1 MLLESFQ
8 ESKIEKGLVISNF
21 YKKVK
26 VEEIY
31 LNKKLRKKVLN
42 VLLNLNE
49 CLEGS
54 IPEITQDRKKCT
66 ICSWQKYCDKEAK
79 KKWISN
85 RYRWN
90 RVQNGLDTQSKR
102 NN

>member
-8 ESKIEKGLVISNF
+8 ESKIEKGLVISTF
-21 YKKVK
+21 DKKVK

-49 CLEGS
+49 CLEGLY
-54 IPEITQDRKKCT
+54 
-66 ICSWQKYCDKEAK
+66 QK
-79 KKWISN
+79 
-85 RYRWN
+85 
-90 RVQNGLDTQSKR
+90 
-102 NN
+102 

>member
-8 ESKIEKGLVISNF
+8 ESKIEKGLVISTF
-21 YKKVK
+21 DKKVK

-54 IPEITQDRKKCT
+54 IPEITQDRKNVLFVPGKNFVT
-66 ICSWQKYCDKEAK
+66 KKQKKMD
-79 KKWISN
+79 I
-85 RYRWN
+85 
-90 RVQNGLDTQSKR
+90 
-102 NN
+102 

>member
-8 ESKIEKGLVISNF
+8 ESKIEKGLVISTF
-21 YKKVK
+21 YKNVK

-31 LNKKLRKKVLN
+31 LNKKLRTKVLN

-66 ICSWQKYCDKEAK
+66 ICSWQKFCDQEAK
-79 KKWISN
+79 EKHGSIL
-85 RYRWN
+85 
-90 RVQNGLDTQSKR
+90 RVKNLMKFGLPIKL
-102 NN
+102 